1 MNKKVKIARLSILS
15 NSLLIIL
22 KFVVG
27 FISGSVSIMSEAIH
41 SSMDLVAA
49 VIAFF
54 SVRVSDNPPD
64 ERHPYGHGKFENLS
78 GVLEALLILVAAGW
92 IVYEAIRKM
101 NGLEPVESIGLGSL
115 VMFISAGVNIFVSRK
130 LYKVAKETD
139 SVALEAD
146 ALHLKTDVYTSLGV
160 GGGLILIWITKVHI
174 LDPIIAILVAL
185 VILKEAY
192 QLLSRAF
199 SPLLDASPGK
209 ADVARLEKE
218 LTDLGVKYHE
228 LKTRKAGSFF
238 FIEFHLEMP
247 SDMPLEQVH
256 DYCDFIEEELK
267 KQNRNVRVTIHAEPV
282 APSKDMTSL

>member
-1 MNKKVKIARLSILS
+1 MNKKVKIARLSIFS
-15 NSLLIIL
+15 NTLLIIM
-22 KFVVG
+22 KFTVG
-27 FISGSVSIMSEAIH
+27 IISGSVSIMSEAIH
-41 SSMDLVAA
+41 SMMDLVAA

-64 ERHPYGHGKFENLS
+64 DKHPYGHGKFENLS

-92 IVYEAIRKM
+92 ILFEAIRKM
-101 NGLEPVESIGLGSL
+101 TGQEPVESIGLGSL

-160 GGGLILIWITKVHI
+160 GVGLLLIWVTKIHI

-185 VILKEAY
+185 LILKEAY

-199 SPLLDASPGK
+199 SPLLDSAWH
-209 ADVARLEKE
+209 KE
-218 LTDLGVKYHE
+218 DLSNLDKQLRELGIRYHD
-228 LKTRKAGSFF
+228 LKTRRSGSYRFV
-238 FIEFHLEMP
+238 ELHLEMP
-247 SDMPLEQVH
+247 PEMSLEKVH
-256 DYCDFIEEELK
+256 DYCDYIEAELK
-267 KQNRNVRVTIHAEPV
+267 KQHSNLRITIHAEP
-282 APSKDMTSL
+282 AGNLD